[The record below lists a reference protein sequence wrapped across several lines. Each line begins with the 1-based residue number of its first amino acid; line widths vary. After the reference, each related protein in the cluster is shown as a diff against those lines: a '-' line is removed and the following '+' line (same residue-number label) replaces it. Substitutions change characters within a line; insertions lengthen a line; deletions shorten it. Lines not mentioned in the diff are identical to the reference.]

1 MPLSRLLIFLA
12 VVSTITIGGHALI
25 AWRLGSPFSAPSQRL
40 IRILVAINAVLVLG
54 AGIGG
59 RTLPDGPLATAFSLL
74 GYSCMGL
81 FALFFAG
88 TLVADGLRL
97 LGWAG
102 LGAAKLA
109 GGVELNPARR
119 ELLSGALNIG
129 VIGAAGGL
137 GGASLLG
144 AQRAVAVKSV
154 AIPVTGRAA
163 ALAGLKIVQITDIHI
178 GPTIKGDFLAEV
190 VAKVN
195 ALDPDIIAVTGDLV
209 DGSVAELGKH
219 TAVLAELRARHGV
232 YFVTGNHEY
241 YSGAKA
247 WIDEIRRLGLTVLM
261 NEHELIEHDGARLLL
276 AGVTDYTADRMIPEH
291 ASSPLLAAE
300 GAPDADYRVLLAHQP
315 ASAYEASEA
324 GFELQLSGHTHGGQF
339 FPGTALIHLAHPV
352 AKGLGKVGNTLVYV
366 SCGTGY
372 WGPPFRLGAPAEITE
387 VVLSRG

>member
-1 MPLSRLLIFLA
+1 VPLSRLLIFLA

-25 AWRLGSPFSAPSQRL
+25 AWRLGSPFSATAQRT
-40 IRILVAINAVLVLG
+40 IRILVALNALMVLG

-59 RTLPDGPLATAFSLL
+59 RTLPDGPLSTAFSLL

-81 FALFFAG
+81 FALFFAS

-102 LGAAKLA
+102 LGAAKLTS
-109 GGVELNPARR
+109 GVELNQARR
-119 ELLSGALNIG
+119 DLLSGALNLG
-129 VIGAAGGL
+129 AIGAAGGL
-137 GGASLLG
+137 SGAALLG

-154 AIPVTGRAA
+154 SIPVTGRAA

-178 GPTIKGDFLAEV
+178 GPTIKGDFLADV

-195 ALDPDIIAVTGDLV
+195 ALKPDIIAVTGDLV

-219 TAVLAELRARHGV
+219 TAVLAELKARHGV

-241 YSGAKA
+241 YSGAKE
-247 WIDEIRRLGLTVLM
+247 WNDEIRRLGLTVLM

-276 AGVTDYTADRMIPEH
+276 AGVTDYTAGRMIPEH

-387 VVLSRG
+387 VVLAAE